1 MADLQSQQ
9 ILTDSRDE
17 ARNEM
22 AEQRIALVTGGNR
35 GIGLEVC
42 RQLAGLGIRVILG
55 SCDEAKGVVAAK
67 QLAAARLSIEARQLD
82 VASVQSIR
90 ECMNWVRRDVGRLD
104 ILVNNAGIMIE
115 EGDADPLEE
124 LEIVRDTMQTNVY
137 GPLLLSR
144 LAVPIMKSRRH
155 GRIVNLSSGMGS
167 LAEMSAEYIAYRLS
181 KAGINVLTRVIAAET
196 EGMGI
201 LVNSVDPGWVQTG
214 MGGRGASRTVEKGAD
229 TVVWLATLPDSG
241 PTGTFFRDRK
251 PIAW

>member
-1 MADLQSQQ
+1 
-9 ILTDSRDE
+9 
-17 ARNEM
+17 M

-42 RQLAGLGIRVILG
+42 RQRAGLRIKVILG
-55 SCDEAKGVVAAK
+55 SRDEAKGVAAAK
-67 QLAAARLSIEARQLD
+67 QLAAAELSVEPRQLD

-90 ECMNWVRRDVGRLD
+90 ECMNCVRRDVGRLD

-115 EGDADPLEE
+115 EDDADPLEE

-144 LAVPIMKSRRH
+144 LAVPVMKSRRY

-167 LAEMSAEYIAYRLS
+167 LAEMGAGYIAYRLS

-196 EGMGI
+196 AGMGI
-201 LVNSVDPGWVQTG
+201 LVNSVDPGWVQTA
-214 MGGRGASRTVEKGAD
+214 MGGRGASRTVEKGAE

-241 PTGTFFRDRK
+241 ATGTFFRDRK

>member
-1 MADLQSQQ
+1 
-9 ILTDSRDE
+9 
-17 ARNEM
+17 M

-35 GIGLEVC
+35 GIGMEVW
-42 RQLAGLGIRVILG
+42 RQLATLGIRVIMG
-55 SCDEAKGVVAAK
+55 SRDQEKGVGAAK
-67 QLAAARLSIEARQLD
+67 QLTAGGLQIEVRQLD
-82 VASVQSIR
+82 VASVQNVR
-90 ECMNWVRRDVGRLD
+90 ECMNWVRRDIGRLD
-104 ILVNNAGIMIE
+104 ILVNNAGIMLE
-115 EGDADPLEE
+115 EDEDDPLEE

-137 GPLLLSR
+137 GPFLLSR
-144 LAVPIMKSRRH
+144 LAVPIMKSRRY

-167 LAEMSAEYIAYRLS
+167 LVEIGAGYFAYRLS
-181 KAGINVLTRVIAAET
+181 KAGINVLTRVVAAET

-214 MGGRGASRTVEKGAD
+214 MGGRSATRTVEKGAE